1 MKSLLASLLTIA
13 AVMPAVVAATIP
25 AATQSAV
32 EVGEEVNYTFRSAPV
47 NAMGIK
53 GLDELR
59 GKPVLVEF
67 WGTR

>member
-1 MKSLLASLLTIA
+1 MKSLPASLLTIA
-13 AVMPAVVAATIP
+13 AAMHAVVAATVP

-32 EVGEEVNYTFRSAPV
+32 EVGDEVNFTFRSAPV

-59 GKPVLVEF
+59 GNPVLVE
-67 WGTR
+67 

>member
-1 MKSLLASLLTIA
+1 MKSLPASLLTIA
-13 AVMPAVVAATIP
+13 AAMPAVVAATVP

-32 EVGEEVNYTFRSAPV
+32 EVGDEVNYTFRSAPV